1 MLLFVVGLPGRFAEY
16 CGALAAALGRAA
28 LGPTEVVSA
37 GNLEEITF
45 GVMRSEAANL
55 VVQSHTPGP
64 RLLAAL
70 TGAGRKFVVAVEDP
84 RIAVGDRVARNGLP
98 LAAATRQVASS
109 CATVMRY
116 VAAPGSLVL
125 SPGEAGDD
133 PAALA
138 AALAEHFE
146 LTIAEPDRQRVVQE
160 FGATSDAASDEDPT
174 RWWRALSAHDRELS
188 EGAVSPFIGGFAGAS
203 APPIVWGAE
212 LFSSGDWPDQ
222 TAVDPIDITGRGRC
236 LFRGPGIVLPAG
248 PWSLTLELE
257 FSPEAR
263 EYEFAVEV
271 TAGPVLAAREVRPR
285 SDVDPA
291 IHLQF
296 AIDEAADAPLEVR
309 FSSRRAAFDGQ
320 LFLSHAILVPQ
331 PAAPD

>member
-1 MLLFVVGLPGRFAEY
+1 MLARRRGKGLHVAAAHSIRQPRHPAERAAARGGNAASCQQLRDGDAVCRGARRARPFSGGSRRRPGR
-16 CGALAAALGRAA
+16 
-28 LGPTEVVSA
+28 A
-37 GNLEEITF
+37 G
-45 GVMRSEAANL
+45 
-55 VVQSHTPGP
+55 
-64 RLLAAL
+64 
-70 TGAGRKFVVAVEDP
+70 
-84 RIAVGDRVARNGLP
+84 
-98 LAAATRQVASS
+98 
-109 CATVMRY
+109 
-116 VAAPGSLVL
+116 GSV
-125 SPGEAGDD
+125 
-133 PAALA
+133 
-138 AALAEHFE
+138 AEHFE

-212 LFSSGDWPDQ
+212 LFSSGDRPDQ